1 MTITMDINQARFTLA
16 DVIKLC
22 AGLITL
28 VAFSLTIQSNLGNLT
43 SKVNEIRDTQ
53 IENTK
58 KNDQRWETISLQ
70 INQLKI
76 DQSLMEQRIQA
87 IEQRGK

>member
-1 MTITMDINQARFTLA
+1 MNITMDINQARFTLA

-28 VAFSLTIQSNLGNLT
+28 VAFSLTIQSNLSSLT
-43 SKVNEIRDTQ
+43 SKVNDIRDTQ

-87 IEQRGK
+87 IEQRSK

>member
-1 MTITMDINQARFTLA
+1 MDINQARFTLA

-43 SKVNEIRDTQ
+43 SKVSDIRDTQ

-87 IEQRGK
+87 IEQRSK